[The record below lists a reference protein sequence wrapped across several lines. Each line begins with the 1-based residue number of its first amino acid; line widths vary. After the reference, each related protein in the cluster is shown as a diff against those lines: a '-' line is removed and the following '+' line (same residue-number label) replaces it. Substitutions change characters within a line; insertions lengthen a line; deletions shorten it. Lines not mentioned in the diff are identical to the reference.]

1 MRPKQANR
9 NRFARAPQK
18 NLTMKTSLTNSLL
31 LLMAF
36 AGFASLA
43 SRASAQ
49 LLKEDLPLSAQ
60 SINIENRVSEFIPL
74 DLIFKDE
81 QGNAVSL
88 GKYFKR
94 GKPIVLTLNYS
105 DCPGLCVAQLDMLV
119 ETLRDLNGAVLSE
132 DFEILTVSIDPTES
146 PEKAARS
153 KAKYAGL
160 LSGDG
165 AQRGWHFLT
174 GKQADIAKLADAVGF
189 RYSYDRA
196 NKRYNHAAATYFLS
210 SDGRICRYLLSLGSE
225 PQQFKLAIADA
236 AEGKL
241 TQSFADTIIQMC
253 YMYDPDANRYTAS
266 ARRMLALAAGAFV
279 VLLTGFTAPFW
290 FSGRGR
296 SDRTVASHID
306 PLASAQQPLAE
317 SYPISPVDVPSDSTE
332 AVK

>member
-1 MRPKQANR
+1 
-9 NRFARAPQK
+9 
-18 NLTMKTSLTNSLL
+18 MKTSFTNLL
-31 LLMAF
+31 LLLIAF
-36 AGFASLA
+36 AGCASFA

-49 LLKEDLPLSAQ
+49 LLKEELPLSAQ
-60 SINIENRVSEFIPL
+60 SINIENRVGEFIPL

-81 QGNAVSL
+81 RGNPVGL
-88 GKYFKR
+88 GKYFKK

-119 ETLRDLNGAVLSE
+119 ETLRDLNGAAIGD

-153 KAKYAGL
+153 KAKYTGM

-165 AQRGWHFLT
+165 AQKGWHFLT
-174 GKQADIAKLADAVGF
+174 GQQADITKLADAVGF
-189 RYSYDRA
+189 RYSYDKA
-196 NKRYNHAAATYFLS
+196 NKRYNHAAATFFLS
-210 SDGRICRYLLSLGSE
+210 SDGRVCRYLLSLGAE
-225 PQQFKLAIADA
+225 PQQFKFAIAEA

-241 TQSFADTIIQMC
+241 TQTFADSIIQMC
-253 YMYDPDANRYTAS
+253 YMYNPDENRYTAS

-296 SDRTVASHID
+296 TDTGNPTESSLTDAVASTQHSLSE
-306 PLASAQQPLAE
+306 PHRN
-317 SYPISPVDVPSDSTE
+317 SPADVPSDPTE